1 VSNKRKTTPMHE
13 MGTYAEQMR
22 DQMARARE
30 NAAVICV
37 IDGDGQIAV
46 TSPMGYGRRQ
56 VAAFLD
62 TLAVKINRECDN
74 DGVPQ
79 LADDEKP
86 TEIPDDA
93 LHES

>member
-1 VSNKRKTTPMHE
+1 VSNKRKTTPMQD

-30 NAAVICV
+30 HAAVICV

-56 VAAFLD
+56 VAAFFEA
-62 TLAVKINRECDN
+62 LAVKINRECDA

-86 TEIPDDA
+86 TEIPDNA

>member
-1 VSNKRKTTPMHE
+1 VSNRKKPTAAE
-13 MGTYAEQMR
+13 NMGSYAEQMR

-37 IDGDGQIAV
+37 IDADGQIAV

-56 VAAFLD
+56 VAAFLS
-62 TLAVKINRECDN
+62 LLGAKIDGECDK
-74 DGVPQ
+74 DGVPE

-86 TEIPDDA
+86 KEIPDDA
-93 LHES
+93 IHES

>member
-1 VSNKRKTTPMHE
+1 VSNKRKTTPMQD

-30 NAAVICV
+30 HAAVICV

-56 VAAFLD
+56 VAAFL
-62 TLAVKINRECDN
+62 TVLGAKINRECDE

-93 LHES
+93 LRES

>member
-1 VSNKRKTTPMHE
+1 VSNKRKTTPVQD

-37 IDGDGQIAV
+37 IDGDGQIAL

-56 VAAFLD
+56 VAAFLE
-62 TLAVKINRECDN
+62 TLAVKINRECDADN
-74 DGVPQ
+74 IPE

-86 TEIPDDA
+86 QEIPDDA

>member
-1 VSNKRKTTPMHE
+1 VSNKRKTTPMQD

-30 NAAVICV
+30 HAAVICV

-46 TSPMGYGRRQ
+46 TSPMGYGPRQ
-56 VAAFLD
+56 VAAFL
-62 TLAVKINRECDN
+62 TLLGAKIDRECDS
-74 DGVPQ
+74 DGVPE

-86 TEIPDDA
+86 KESPDDA
-93 LHES
+93 VHES